1 MNILRSLI
9 RETLLLEEV
18 YGAQATVYHGTN
30 SDAQSL
36 ISAILNDEF
45 TPGIGSGH
53 LYGKGLYTV
62 YEPEGSST
70 IKGAYGSWVIKF
82 KVNLYGYIIFDS
94 DIALKVYGSALT
106 PAEQAQ
112 KLRYS
117 SITIRALKGLSK
129 ESLSAHFTADAALQ
143 VFESIQNE
151 VKGLIFTGKND
162 GRVAV
167 IYDPTTVIP
176 VAWKKLGG
184 EFKQVGETWD
194 YIKEKWQTAD
204 RTQAGFKSA
213 VKRSA
218 TGEYEE
224 GKYDE
229 GSVKLLRSLS
239 NLPLDKRVVDSDL
252 YLAFSGVTSIPKGL
266 KVSGDLN
273 LTSTQIKYLPAGL
286 QVGGNL
292 TVGATLITSLPA
304 GLQVGGSLSLVG
316 TSITSLPPDLK
327 VGRSMF
333 FSRSK
338 ISSLPAGLKVGG
350 ELSLNFTPI
359 TSLPAGLQTVSNLS
373 LVGTP
378 ITSLPAGLKVG
389 LQLVISDT
397 NITSLPQDLVVG
409 GKILGLDPKYHGS
422 VPEHLMHKIA
432 GLDPK
437 YHDSV
442 PRHLRHHIS

>member
-1 MNILRSLI
+1 MTHFLRSLI
-9 RETLLLEEV
+9 REALLLEEV
-18 YGAQATVYHGTN
+18 YGSQATVYHGTN
-30 SDAQSL
+30 TDAQVL
-36 ISAILNDEF
+36 ISAILDNDF
-45 TPGIGSGH
+45 QAGSGSGG

-70 IKGAYGSWVIKF
+70 MRGGYGPWIIKF
-82 KVNLYGYIIFDS
+82 KVNLYGYIIFDP

-117 SITIRALKGLSK
+117 SITIRSLKGLSK
-129 ESLSAHFTADAALQ
+129 ESLSAHFTADAALN
-143 VFESIQNE
+143 VFESIQSE
-151 VKGLIFTGKND
+151 VKGLVFTGRND

-194 YIKEKWQTAD
+194 YVKEKWQTAD

-229 GSVKLLRSLS
+229 GSIKLLRSLS
-239 NLPLDKRVVDSDL
+239 KLPLDKRIVNDDL
-252 YLAFSGVTSIPKGL
+252 HLAFSGVTSLPKGL
-266 KVSGDLN
+266 KVTGNLN
-273 LTSTQIKYLPAGL
+273 LTSTQTKYLPAGL
-286 QVGGNL
+286 QVGGSLNL
-292 TVGATLITSLPA
+292 GDTLITSLPS
-304 GLQVGGSLSLVG
+304 GLKVSGSLSLRDTKV
-316 TSITSLPPDLK
+316 TSLPPDLK
-327 VGRSMF
+327 VDGSMF
-333 FSRSK
+333 LAGSS
-338 ISSLPAGLKVGG
+338 ISSIPAGLKVGG
-350 ELSLNFTPI
+350 ELSLNRTPI
-359 TSLPAGLQTVSNLS
+359 TSLPTGLQTAGSLS
-373 LVGTP
+373 LVNTA

-389 LQLVISDT
+389 MHLHIFGT
-397 NITSLPQDLVVG
+397 KITSLPPDLSLG
-409 GKILGLDPKYHGS
+409 GSIH
-422 VPEHLMHKIA
+422 

-442 PRHLRHHIS
+442 PQHLKHKIV